1 MLYFS
6 KNHLWVKSDGANA
19 EIGLTDYAAEKLGN
33 IVFVNLPDVGENL
46 SAGERFGDV
55 ESVKTVSDL
64 ISPIDGEVIEANET
78 LLDEPEAISENPS
91 ETWLIKARVDNIPDG
106 LMSAEEYDSFKESL

>member
-6 KNHLWVKSDGANA
+6 KNHLWLKTDRNTA

-33 IVFVNLPDVGENL
+33 IVFVNLPDAGERL
-46 SAGERFGDV
+46 SEGERFGDI

-64 ISPIDGEVIEANET
+64 ISPIDGEVCDINEA

-91 ETWLIKARVDNIPDG
+91 ETWLIKARVESIPVG
-106 LMSAEEYDSFKESL
+106 LMSAEEYDSFKEKL

>member
-6 KNHLWVKSDGANA
+6 KNHLWVKSDGTNA

-33 IVFVNLPDVGENL
+33 IVFVNIPDVGESL

-64 ISPIDGEVIEANET
+64 ISPVDGEVIEVNET
-78 LLDEPEAISENPS
+78 LLDEPEIISENPS
-91 ETWLIKARVDNIPDG
+91 EVWLIKARVENIPDG
-106 LMSAEEYDSFKESL
+106 LMTVEEYDLFKEGL